1 MFQHAVRVI
10 LATSGQHKAEVIAE
24 QCKDVTDESL
34 ANAVHFLNNVR
45 QARASIERIL
55 ENGRATR

>member
-24 QCKDVTDESL
+24 QW
-34 ANAVHFLNNVR
+34 R